1 MNMQALLAQRR
12 NEILAMCERYGGKRV
27 RLFGSCARGDNKAN
41 SDIDILVDFSEAN
54 LKGFKYFG
62 TIEGLHE
69 DLEKLL
75 GVKVDVVDESGLRH
89 RIKNDVLSEAR
100 AL

>member
-1 MNMQALLAQRR
+1 MNIPALLAKRR
-12 NEILAMCERYGGKRV
+12 NEILATCERYGAKHV
-27 RLFGSCARGDNKAN
+27 RLFGSCARGDSNDK
-41 SDIDILVDFSEAN
+41 SDIDILVDFGGAN
-54 LKGFKYFG
+54 LKGLKYFG

-75 GVKVDVVDESGLRH
+75 GVKVDVVDESGLRN
-89 RIKNDVLSEAR
+89 RIKDAVLSEAQ

>member
-1 MNMQALLAQRR
+1 MNIPQLLAKRR
-12 NEILAMCERYGGKRV
+12 NEILATCERYGAKRV
-27 RLFGSCARGDNKAN
+27 RLFGSCARGDYKSN
-41 SDIDILVDFSEAN
+41 SDVDILVDFSDAN

-69 DLEKLL
+69 DLENLL

-89 RIKNDVLSEAR
+89 RIRDDVLSEAR